1 MKLRSEKTDFM
12 KFAILLAVFIIIGV
26 LSVAAQNTANL
37 GFYTKSTQI
46 NTSGLYVLGGW
57 AVANIAGGAIGWAN
71 STGSAKY
78 FHQMNVFWN
87 TVNLGIAGFALYNNL
102 NTDISLLSAD
112 EMLSK
117 HTKTENLYLINAGL
131 DVVYIGTGLLLK
143 HFSTTNPNKQD
154 LLKGYGNSVI
164 LQGSFLMA
172 FDLIM
177 WGIQR
182 NHRLDFL
189 KNTEFSFLQ
198 FENFSQL
205 AVVIRF

>member
-1 MKLRSEKTDFM
+1 MKQLLLIISILLTGTYPIFGQDAEMTDFY
-12 KFAILLAVFIIIGV
+12 I
-26 LSVAAQNTANL
+26 
-37 GFYTKSTQI
+37 KSNQI
-46 NTSGLYVLGGW
+46 NTTGMYVLGGW
-57 AVANIAGGAIGWAN
+57 AVSNLAGGAIGWAN

-102 NTDISLLSAD
+102 YADINLLSAD

-117 HTKTENLYLINAGL
+117 HIKTENLYLINAGL
-131 DVVYIGTGLLLK
+131 DVVYIGTGFLLK
-143 HFSTTNPNKQD
+143 HFSTTSPNKQD

-164 LQGSFLMA
+164 LQGGFLMA

-182 NHRLDFL
+182 NHRLELL
-189 KNTEFSFLQ
+189 KNAEFSFMQ
-198 FENFSQL
+198 YENFSQL
-205 AVVIRF
+205 AVVFHF

>member
-1 MKLRSEKTDFM
+1 M

-131 DVVYIGTGLLLK
+131 DVV
-143 HFSTTNPNKQD
+143 
-154 LLKGYGNSVI
+154 
-164 LQGSFLMA
+164 
-172 FDLIM
+172 
-177 WGIQR
+177 
-182 NHRLDFL
+182 
-189 KNTEFSFLQ
+189 
-198 FENFSQL
+198 
-205 AVVIRF
+205 